1 MRFFSVFSL
10 FFVSTLCA
18 DVSRFIDETI
28 DLPTTG
34 DSRVV
39 RLTKSSALISPH
51 LTDLDYTHS
60 ISSSLKSLTLNRE
73 LLESKLSECIAH
85 RYQAS
90 GRIVAYLSREWSPI
104 EVSSNFIVKIAD
116 CTPDEICA
124 STFIRFSIWDGG
136 ELIGNFSE
144 PVRLSQLVDF
154 FYSSKPLQRGVRLSS
169 IQLSSKPVDILKKN
183 IGSVPASSNIN
194 GYELATNLKPNT
206 PLKWNSLS
214 KVTLVRKGQVVDVF
228 ASGNGIYVTMKGM
241 ALDDGVE
248 GGVVTV
254 RNLSSDKKFQAKVLN
269 ENSVKV
275 HL

>member
-1 MRFFSVFSL
+1 MRFFSISSL

-28 DLPTTG
+28 DLPITE
-34 DSRVV
+34 DSSVIT
-39 RLTKSSALISPH
+39 LTKSSALISPH
-51 LTDLDYTHS
+51 LTDLDYRHS
-60 ISSSLKSLTLNRE
+60 ISSPSQTLKLNRE
-73 LLESKLSECIAH
+73 LLETKLSESIAH

-90 GRIVAYLSREWSPI
+90 GRIVAYLSREWNPV
-104 EVSSNFIVKIAD
+104 EVSSNFIVKILD
-116 CTPDEICA
+116 CTPDEICS
-124 STFIRFSIWDGG
+124 STFVRFSIWDGG

-144 PVRLSQLVDF
+144 PVRLSQFVDV

-169 IQLSSKPVDILKKN
+169 TQLNSKPVDILKKN

-194 GYELATNLKPNT
+194 GYQLATNLKPNT
-206 PLKWNSLS
+206 PLKWNILS

-241 ALDDGVE
+241 ALENGVE
-248 GGVVTV
+248 GGLVTV